1 LAQVVA
7 VAATA
12 HRVVVELVV
21 LVVAVAAVTDF
32 QTQVIKAQQV
42 TIDKIEHQMQQKAH
56 PA

>member
-7 VAATA
+7 AAATA